1 MNEYLFPLLLVLLA
15 SFFQGTFGLGM
26 KYVKPLAWEAWW
38 LVHATVAMLVFP
50 WIWAFLVVPDLRSVL
65 TNSPAG
71 ALGQGA
77 LYGFLWG
84 IGGIM
89 FGVSVRYVGMSLT
102 YGIVMGLAALMGSLI
117 PLLGIQ
123 DLASNPALPYILGGM
138 LALLIGVAIVAF
150 AGIRRDVILAAEG
163 KEIQGIQSGSAFRT
177 GLVIAITCGVLSG
190 LLNVG
195 FNATEAVGAT
205 AQKAGALTRNTALA
219 RWVVVLAGAYAMN
232 IGYAVYLLIK
242 NRSFATFK
250 ATGAAVAYKWAVI
263 AGLLWFA
270 ALGVYGQGA
279 ALMGDL
285 GPVIGWPML
294 LGLAL
299 IISSALGVWT
309 GEWKGAPKPFKTML
323 GGIAVLILAICILGF
338 ANGLKP
344 ASGALPN
351 AGKPAGMLDR
361 PIPTVGFH
369 ASDLGTVRT
378 RS

>member
-1 MNEYLFPLLLVLLA
+1 MKDFFFPLLLVLLA
-15 SFFQGTFGLGM
+15 SVFQGTFGLGM

-38 LVHATVAMLVFP
+38 LVHATVAMLLLP
-50 WIWAFLVVPDLRSVL
+50 WLWAFLVVPGLVQVL
-65 TNSPAG
+65 TDAPAG
-71 ALGQGA
+71 PLGQGA

-117 PLLGIQ
+117 PLLGLENIG
-123 DLASNPALPYILGGM
+123 ANPVLPYVLGGM
-138 LALLIGVAIVAF
+138 AALLVGVGIVAYV
-150 AGIRRDVILAAEG
+150 GIKRDGILAAEG
-163 KEIQGIQSGSAFRT
+163 KQIQGVQSGSAFRV
-177 GLVIAITCGVLSG
+177 GLIIAVTCGVLSG

-195 FNATEAVGAT
+195 FSAT
-205 AQKAGALTRNTALA
+205 APIGAVAEKAGTITRNTALA
-219 RWVVVLAGAYAMN
+219 RWVVVLVGAYAMN
-232 IGYAVYLLIK
+232 AGYALFLLVK
-242 NRSFATFK
+242 NGTFVSFRVKGGFA
-250 ATGAAVAYKWAVI
+250 AYKWAVI

-309 GEWKGAPKPFKTML
+309 GEWKGAPGPFKTML
-323 GGIAVLILAICILGF
+323 GGIVVLIIAICVLGYS
-338 ANGLKP
+338 NRLKP
-344 ASGALPN
+344 QLHSQPT
-351 AGKPAGMLDR
+351 PAQTSATSNGDAFE
-361 PIPTVGFH
+361 I
-369 ASDLGTVRT
+369 T
-378 RS
+378 RCVTAFQPSL

>member
-1 MNEYLFPLLLVLLA
+1 MNEFLFPLLLVLLA
-15 SFFQGTFGLGM
+15 SVFQGTFGLGM
-26 KYVKPLAWEAWW
+26 KYVKPLVWEAWW
-38 LVHATVAMLVFP
+38 LVHATVAMLLIP
-50 WIWAFLVVPDLRSVL
+50 WIWAFLVVSGLVQVL
-65 TNSPAG
+65 SDAPAS

-117 PLLGIQ
+117 PLLG
-123 DLASNPALPYILGGM
+123 LENVGANPVLPYVLGGM
-138 LALLIGVAIVAF
+138 AALLVGVAIVAY
-150 AGIRRDVILAAEG
+150 AGIKRDGILAAEG
-163 KEIQGIQSGSAFRT
+163 KEIQGIQSGAAFRV
-177 GLVIAITCGVLSG
+177 GLIIAVTCGVLSG

-195 FNATEAVGAT
+195 FSATEPIGAVAE
-205 AQKAGALTRNTALA
+205 KAGTITRNTALA
-219 RWVVVLAGAYAMN
+219 RWVVVLVGAYAMN
-232 IGYAVYLLIK
+232 AGYALFLLVK
-242 NRSFATFK
+242 NRTFVSFRVKGGFA
-250 ATGAAVAYKWAVI
+250 AYKWAVI

-309 GEWKGAPKPFKTML
+309 GEWKGAPGPFKTML
-323 GGIAVLILAICILGF
+323 GGIVVLIIAICVLGYS
-338 ANGLKP
+338 NSLKP
-344 ASGALPN
+344 QPN
-351 AGKPAGMLDR
+351 GQPAPAQTSATSNWDAFD
-361 PIPTVGFH
+361 IT
-369 ASDLGTVRT
+369 S
-378 RS
+378 

>member
-1 MNEYLFPLLLVLLA
+1 MDDYLFPLLLVLLA

-38 LVHATVAMLVFP
+38 LVHATVAMLLFP
-50 WIWAFLVVPDLRSVL
+50 WIWAFLVVPDLCSVL
-65 TNSPAG
+65 GSAPTE

-102 YGIVMGLAALMGSLI
+102 YGIVMGLAALMGSSI
-117 PLLGIQ
+117 PLLSLEDVGGNRRQ
-123 DLASNPALPYILGGM
+123 PYILGGM
-138 LALLIGVAIVAF
+138 AALLIGVGIVAF
-150 AGIRRDVILAAEG
+150 AGIKRDGILAAEG
-163 KEIQGIQSGSAFRT
+163 KEIQGIQRGSAFRT
-177 GLVIAITCGVLSG
+177 GLVIAVTCGVLSG

-195 FNATEAVGAT
+195 FSATESIGAVAEE
-205 AQKAGALTRNTALA
+205 AGAVTRNTALA

-232 IGYAVYLLIK
+232 FGYALFLLIK
-242 NRSFATFK
+242 NKTFATFK
-250 ATGAAVAYKWAVI
+250 AEGGFVAYKWAVI

-285 GPVIGWPML
+285 GPVIGWPIL

-299 IISSALGVWT
+299 IISSTLGVWT
-309 GEWKGAPKPFKTML
+309 GEWKGAPGPFKTML
-323 GGIAVLILAICILGF
+323 GGIAVVIVAICVLGYS
-338 ANGLKP
+338 NSL
-344 ASGALPN
+344 
-351 AGKPAGMLDR
+351 
-361 PIPTVGFH
+361 
-369 ASDLGTVRT
+369 
-378 RS
+378 